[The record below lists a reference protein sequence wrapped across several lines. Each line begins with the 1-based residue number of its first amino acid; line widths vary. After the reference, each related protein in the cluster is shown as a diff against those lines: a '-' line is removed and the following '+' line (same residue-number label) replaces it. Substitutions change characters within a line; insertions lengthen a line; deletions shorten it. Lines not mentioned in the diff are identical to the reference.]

1 MIPLKNQKI
10 SVALKLIISLL
21 FVTSAISKL
30 FPIWAFESQLMTLG
44 LGNLNMAQYAARFI
58 IGLELSIGLCYL
70 QKNQIKRIIIPT
82 TVGLLIIFC
91 IHLIFQMIQSGGMVG
106 NCGCFGELIPMTPLE
121 ALIKNILT
129 IFILFILHKKIPV
142 ENNINGQGPIIIL
155 LISMLLVFLLFP
167 IYLKTKTTPPIV
179 IRDTIFIE
187 NAQIHRP
194 VINTLDEGSKIP
206 GKNPNVPK
214 THISVFHNYNTFLGT
229 TGPIDLDNGK
239 HIICLMNANCDHCK
253 EVAVELNRLYQTKKI
268 PPICIFFLDE
278 ETEEIPVFFKTIGTT
293 YPYKI
298 LSLEEFRDL
307 TNMSFP
313 SVFYMWNGNEIISFK
328 GTGNDKFI
336 SKKLL
341 DKLN

>member
-1 MIPLKNQKI
+1 MKNQQI

-30 FPIWAFESQLMTLG
+30 FPIWAFETQLMSLG
-44 LGNLNMAQYAARFI
+44 LANLNMAQYAARFI

-70 QKNQIKRIIIPT
+70 QKNHIKRVIIPIT
-82 TVGLLIIFC
+82 IVLLILFC
-91 IHLIFQMIQSGGMVG
+91 VHLIFQMIQNGAIAG

-121 ALIKNILT
+121 ALIKNIIT
-129 IFILFILHKKIPV
+129 IFILYVLYKKIPV
-142 ENNINGQGPIIIL
+142 DNNDKEYIPIIIL
-155 LISMLLVFLLFP
+155 LISMLLVLLLFP
-167 IYLKTKTTPPIV
+167 IYVKTKTTSPIV
-179 IRDTIFIE
+179 IRDTIFI
-187 NAQIHRP
+187 NNIQIHKP
-194 VINTLDEGSKIP
+194 VINPSVEGSK
-206 GKNPNVPK
+206 KSVENPIVPK
-214 THISVFHNYNTFLGT
+214 PHISVFHNYNNFSGT
-229 TGPIDLDNGK
+229 TAQINLDYGK

-253 EVAVELNRLYQTKKI
+253 EVALELNRLNKTKKI

-278 ETEEIPVFFKTIGTT
+278 ETEEIPTFFKTIGTT

-313 SVFYMWNGNEIISFK
+313 SVFYMWNGNEMISFK
-328 GTGNDKFI
+328 GTGNDKFN

-341 DKLN
+341 DKIN